1 MTAMIPTPGPHGAF
15 APQAS
20 NRVVGQPTVG
30 AVGVFRLPTDPLFYA
45 DLVLQNI
52 VSGSRYRV
60 TKADDDTE
68 LATGEAGST
77 TVTLSGLAVY
87 ANPMLVKITVRKGT
101 SAPKYQPLDTFA
113 YMGRGTTSAFI
124 AQIPDPIA

>member
-1 MTAMIPTPGPHGAF
+1 MSSGLW
-15 APQAS
+15 
-20 NRVVGQPTVG
+20 GQGT
-30 AVGVFRLPTDPLFYA
+30 GVFRLPTDPLFYA
-45 DLVLQNI
+45 DLVLQGI

-77 TVTLSGLAVY
+77 TVTLSGLPVY

-101 SAPKYQPLDTFA
+101 TAPKYQPLDTYA
-113 YMGRGTTSAFI
+113 HMTRGSVSAFI
-124 AQIPDPIA
+124 SQIPDPIA